1 MENFVKKYFKH
12 ILMVAIYT
20 ILFLIIYIVWFE
32 SLWHLWYV
40 DVITA
45 IVILGIGIT
54 IGYFYLKGVVKETE
68 EKEKATQNTEIKEET
83 KEVVETTTLDNKEVI
98 ENSSIEDS
106 KDGE

>member
-20 ILFLIIYIVWFE
+20 ILFLIIYIIWFE

-45 IVILGIGIT
+45 IVILGLGIT
-54 IGYFYLKGVVKETE
+54 IGYFYLKGIVKETE
-68 EKEKATQNTEIKEET
+68 EKENLEAQNNEIKEET
-83 KEVVETTTLDNKEVI
+83 TVVETTNLENNEEVI
-98 ENSSIEDS
+98 EDT

>member
-45 IVILGIGIT
+45 IVILGLGIT

-68 EKEKATQNTEIKEET
+68 EKEKLEAQNNEIKEET
-83 KEVVETTTLDNKEVI
+83 TVVETNNLENNEEVI
-98 ENSSIEDS
+98 EDT

>member
-1 MENFVKKYFKH
+1 MKGMISLENFVKKYFKH

-45 IVILGIGIT
+45 IVILGLGIT

-68 EKEKATQNTEIKEET
+68 EKEKLEAQNETVEKIEE
-83 KEVVETTTLDNKEVI
+83 NKEVI